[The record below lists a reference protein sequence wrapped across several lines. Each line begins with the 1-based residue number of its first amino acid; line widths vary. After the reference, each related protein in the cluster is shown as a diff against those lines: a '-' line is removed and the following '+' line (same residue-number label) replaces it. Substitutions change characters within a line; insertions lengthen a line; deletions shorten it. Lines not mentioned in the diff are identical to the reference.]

1 MHDSS
6 HSPER
11 QQLIAWLTDAHAME
25 LALAKVLEN
34 HARDAERH
42 PDIRARDEQ
51 HLAETR
57 LHASQVERCLELLGA
72 EAPSKMKNM
81 MGTAMGKM
89 QGAMSGPF
97 GDEIM
102 KNFISDYAA
111 EHMEIACYRAL
122 IIAADELGEHEVSRL
137 CSQILAEEEQMA
149 HWLEQHLPEITRL
162 SLHQAPAAH

>member
-1 MHDSS
+1 MNNSAQ
-6 HSPER
+6 SPER

-25 LALAKVLEN
+25 LALVKVLEN
-34 HARDAERH
+34 HAKDAERH
-42 PDIRARDEQ
+42 PDIRARDEE

-57 LHASQVERCLELLGA
+57 THASQVERCLELLGA
-72 EAPSKMKNM
+72 EKPSAVKNM

-102 KNFISDYAA
+102 KNFLSDYAG

-122 IIAADELGEHEVSRL
+122 IVAADEIGETEVSEI
-137 CSQILAEEEQMA
+137 CGEIIADEEAMAE
-149 HWLEQHLPEITRL
+149 WLEERLPEITRL
-162 SLHQAPAAH
+162 SLHQAPAAR